1 MKLRLD
7 INFGDPVTP
16 GPGLIDL
23 SALRP
28 DTEAIRILGYPV
40 ETVLAEKLTTAI
52 ELGPASTRVRD
63 YADIFMLTGTQT
75 LSCAAVR
82 AALLATA
89 AFRETVIQPLSE
101 AIQDI
106 VPLRAGTY
114 SAYRKRLGPDG
125 ARPAACPPWRV
136 IRPTRTR
143 QRIER
148 QELERKA
155 SRHQRERFSNVRT
168 LTLLVRVVIH
178 RTRKCN
184 APLCHLCNDL
194 NELVYDIRRE
204 GQPACHAISEVPAR
218 SKQMFTGTT
227 RRIGLTTRRRV

>member
-7 INFGDPVTP
+7 INFVDPVTP
-16 GPGLIDL
+16 EPCLINL
-23 SALRP
+23 PALRP

-125 ARPAACPPWRV
+125 ARLPEHFEHVVAAVVAFADPL
-136 IRPTRTR
+136 
-143 QRIER
+143 IEG
-148 QELERKA
+148 A
-155 SRHQRERFSNVRT
+155 
-168 LTLLVRVVIH
+168 
-178 RTRKCN
+178 
-184 APLCHLCNDL
+184 D
-194 NELVYDIRRE
+194 
-204 GQPACHAISEVPAR
+204 PAR
-218 SKQMFTGTT
+218 TWNPQY
-227 RRIGLTTRRRV
+227 RRWE